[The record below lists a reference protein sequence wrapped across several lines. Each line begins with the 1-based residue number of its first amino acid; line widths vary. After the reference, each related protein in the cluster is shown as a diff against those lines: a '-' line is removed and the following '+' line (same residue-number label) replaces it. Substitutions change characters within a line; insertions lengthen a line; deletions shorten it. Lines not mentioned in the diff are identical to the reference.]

1 MDNLVSLT
9 CFDTSDKNFKTL
21 INSWLYKYKYLS
33 LKRTS
38 FDRLE
43 CTIRNHIIPSFGSM
57 NTADVTSSDI
67 QSLINSMYEK
77 GYSYGG
83 IKKVYDC
90 LNEFFRFCQAT
101 DVVIKSPMLAVML
114 PNKNNIVSNQKTRF
128 LDNYET
134 TKFINTALMQYPN
147 GTYVYSNPYA
157 FIFCLNTGL
166 RTCELLG
173 LNCGD
178 VNLEK
183 KYIDINKNYV
193 EVYNRED
200 GFKQKGIHCI
210 LQTPKTEGSNRLVPL
225 NKDALEAVTHLLP
238 PTDLQKRDMPLIRDI
253 NGSRLSPNALRK
265 QFNRIIKAAGI
276 EPCGVH
282 ALRHTFASKCFS
294 DGLDLKSI
302 SLLLGHSSVSTTE
315 KIYVHLT
322 QEYYL
327 TVLAEKLEQ
336 VS

>member
-1 MDNLVSLT
+1 MNNSVSLT
-9 CFDTSDKNFKTL
+9 CFDTSDKKFSVL

-43 CTIRNHIIPSFGSM
+43 CTIQNHIIPCFGDI
-57 NTADVTSSDI
+57 NTDEVTSGDI
-67 QSLINSMYEK
+67 QTLINSLYEK
-77 GYSYGG
+77 GYSYSC

-90 LNEFFRFCQAT
+90 LNEFFRFCQAI

-114 PNKNNIVSNQKTRF
+114 PNKNNIMTSQKTRY
-128 LDNYET
+128 LDNYEIS
-134 TKFINTALMQYPN
+134 KFINTALMQYPN

-200 GFKQKGIHCI
+200 GYKQKGIHCI

-225 NKDALEAVTHLLP
+225 NKSALEAVNHLLP
-238 PTDLQKRDMPLIRDI
+238 PLHLQKHDMPLVRDI

-265 QFNRIIKAAGI
+265 QFNRIVKAAEI

-282 ALRHTFASKCFS
+282 TLRHTFASKCFS

-302 SLLLGHSSVSTTE
+302 SLLLGHSSISTTE
-315 KIYVHLT
+315 RIYVHFT
-322 QEYYL
+322 KEYYL
-327 TVLAEKLEQ
+327 SVLAEKLDQ